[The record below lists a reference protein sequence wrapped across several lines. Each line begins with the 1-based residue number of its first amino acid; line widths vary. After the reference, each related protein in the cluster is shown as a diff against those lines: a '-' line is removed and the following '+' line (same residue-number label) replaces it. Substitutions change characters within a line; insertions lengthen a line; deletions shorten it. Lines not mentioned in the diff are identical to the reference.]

1 MYSIHCVYLGW
12 HPKKLPVILMEH
24 FLAYIFIEVV
34 DSYISK
40 GKLFYEQSKVFH
52 SELNYQNNKVFAKTL
67 MHFLSVSRPFSS
79 IHAYSFPS

>member
-1 MYSIHCVYLGW
+1 
-12 HPKKLPVILMEH
+12 MEH
-24 FLAYIFIEVV
+24 FLAYIFIEAV

-40 GKLFYEQSKVFH
+40 GKFFHEQSKVFH

-79 IHAYSFPS
+79 IPFSSIFLSIVKLVDTHG